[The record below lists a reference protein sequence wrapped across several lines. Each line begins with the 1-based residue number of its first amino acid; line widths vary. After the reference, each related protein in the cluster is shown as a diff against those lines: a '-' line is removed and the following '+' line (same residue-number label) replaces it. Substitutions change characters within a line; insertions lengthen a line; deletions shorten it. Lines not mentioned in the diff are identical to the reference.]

1 LVVERPCGRSD
12 CPILDPRSLD
22 RRRLR
27 VVGWPAGAERFRA
40 TQLRYADTVFT
51 PEGLGRGRFSPLAAR
66 SHTYVA
72 EQQSAALLES
82 VLHEANGPNPRIYRA
97 QLSQHGLVRV
107 RFSAEV
113 VLLDLRDDA
122 LAALNVEPAALT
134 DAPALHYD
142 CTRQV
147 AEHLAGAKAS
157 HGFVWTSRQGRMH
170 AERNSDGLAAEVLQ
184 HQRLDV
190 AAVYRPDMP
199 RRTRVMDTTL
209 LLDNKN
215 EPTRFVRELANLLR
229 IAIL

>member
-1 LVVERPCGRSD
+1 MIERPCGRAD
-12 CPILDPRSLD
+12 CPIVDPRSID

-27 VVGWPAGAERFRA
+27 VISWPAGSERFRA

-51 PEGLGRGRFSPLAAR
+51 PAGMGRGRFSPLTAR

-72 EQQSAALLES
+72 EQRSAALLES

-97 QLSQHGLVRV
+97 QLAQHGLVRI
-107 RFSAEV
+107 RFSAKV

-122 LAALNVEPAALT
+122 LAVLGIEPAALT
-134 DAPALHYD
+134 LAPSLHYD
-142 CTRQV
+142 CTRKV
-147 AEHLAGAKAS
+147 AEHLAGAKDSA
-157 HGFVWTSRQGRMH
+157 GFVWTSRQGRMH
-170 AERNSDGLAAEVLQ
+170 AERNNDGLASEVLQ

-190 AAVYRPDMP
+190 AAVYRPDL
-199 RRTRVMDTTL
+199 RGRTHIIDTAP
-209 LLDNKN
+209 LLDDN

>member
-1 LVVERPCGRSD
+1 MPERPCGRPD
-12 CPILDPRSLD
+12 CPIVDPDQID

-27 VVGWPAGAERFRA
+27 AVRYPAGTEQYRA
-40 TQLRYADTVFT
+40 TRLRYADSVFT
-51 PEGLGRGRFSPLAAR
+51 PEGVGDGRFSPMVGR

-72 EQQSAALLES
+72 EQRSAALLES

-97 QLSQHGLVRV
+97 QLAHYCLVRV
-107 RFSAEV
+107 RFSSELT
-113 VLLDLRDDA
+113 LLDLRDDS
-122 LAALNVEPAALT
+122 LAVLGITPAELT
-134 DAPALHYD
+134 DALPLHYP

-147 AEHLAGAKAS
+147 AEHLVESKDS

-170 AERNSDGLAAEVLQ
+170 EERNRDGLAAEVLQ

-190 AAVYRPDMP
+190 AVIFRPDVP
-199 RRTRVMDTTL
+199 GRVRTLGTEPL
-209 LLDNKN
+209 LESG

>member
-1 LVVERPCGRSD
+1 VVR
-12 CPILDPRSLD
+12 
-22 RRRLR
+22 
-27 VVGWPAGAERFRA
+27 WPAGSERFRA
-40 TQLRYADTVFT
+40 AQLRYAHTVFT

-72 EQQSAALLES
+72 EQRSAALLES

-97 QLSQHGLVRV
+97 QLTKHGLVRV

-122 LAALNVEPAALT
+122 LAALGIEPGALT
-134 DAPALHYD
+134 DAPAIHYD

-147 AEHLAGAKAS
+147 AAHLAGAKAS
-157 HGFVWTSRQGRMH
+157 HGSVWTSRQGRMH
-170 AERNSDGLAAEVLQ
+170 AERNNDGLASEVLQ

-190 AAVYRPDMP
+190 AVVYRPDLSG
-199 RRTRVMDTTL
+199 RTHIIETTPL
-209 LLDNKN
+209 IDANG
-215 EPTRFVRELANLLR
+215 PTRFVRELANLLR